1 MKTCYNANGDNMDK
15 EQLNEDTEKL
25 TEEKQVVR
33 HTITA
38 EETFTLAK
46 DVFDLRCFI
55 KNVYSNRA
63 VIARRLNVLTLSV
76 STAFTLLY
84 AAYVIFTA
92 LTSKLN
98 IKLEIVLYSLLGVYA
113 LLFTVLLIITACSV
127 RAKTKNLRA
136 FKRVLAV
143 FKILVRLSSIAI
155 SIAAIVLSTVGGEME
170 ASGMALNVV
179 IIVFSIIMLVIQIIP
194 LLFGGLGKMARWLL
208 SPVKTKYRFA
218 TVALEWYELAV
229 SGSDMGS
236 VKKVSSRY
244 FEDIGALIDNY
255 LVPSLGKKYIN
266 TIKSAALLNVVNRA
280 DEGDRPVLEGVLK
293 NLFNYATERGYVTF
307 DPCKDLNFQGSVEE
321 EVKPPKPTMKGRLL
335 KMGQKIGKSML
346 DKYITGSTTDDKK

>member
-1 MKTCYNANGDNMDK
+1 MDNN
-15 EQLNEDTEKL
+15 QTEIEKDE
-25 TEEKQVVR
+25 TSEKQVVR

-55 KNVYSNRA
+55 KNVYNNRA
-63 VIARRLNVLTLSV
+63 VIARRLNVLTLSI

-92 LTSKLN
+92 LTTKLN
-98 IKLEIVLYSLLGVYA
+98 LNLEIVLYSLLGVYVA
-113 LLFTVLLIITACSV
+113 LFIVLLIITACSS
-127 RAKTKNLRA
+127 RAKTKNLRRI
-136 FKRVLAV
+136 KRALAV

-155 SIAAIVLSTVGGEME
+155 SIAAIVLTSVGGELE
-170 ASGMALNVV
+170 ASSMALNVV
-179 IIVFSIIMLVIQIIP
+179 IIVFSIIMLIIQVLP
-194 LLFGGLGKMARWLL
+194 LLFGGLGKMVRWLL
-208 SPVKTKYRFA
+208 SPVNKKYRFA
-218 TVALEWYELAV
+218 TVALEWYELTV
-229 SGSDMGS
+229 SGSDMGN

-255 LVPSLGKKYIN
+255 LVPALGKKYIN
-266 TIKSAALLNVVNRA
+266 SIKPAALLNVVNRA
-280 DEGDRPVLEGVLK
+280 EESDKPVLEGVLK

-307 DPCKDLNFQGSVEE
+307 DPCKDLNFSGSVEE
-321 EVKPPKPTMKGRLL
+321 EEKPPKPTMKGRLL

-346 DKYITGSTTDDKK
+346 DKYINGSTEENK